1 MKAVSTTAAAI
12 YFTEKLTNLPF
23 FGLLAKLHQIIFNH
37 RRKNSSER
45 PKRQKLVS
53 AQTEASA
60 TFTEALAESFTIN
73 QAHFVIEYEVDKYPY
88 PYKLHPCD
96 KSPTNLKK

>member
-60 TFTEALAESFTIN
+60 ESFTIN